1 MQIGVTRLD
10 THAPTFMHTAGA
22 PGGSQAALGWELTI
36 VAMATVIIISIILIV
51 ALWRRRPPAETDTTG
66 GKGSAR
72 WHAESGVNWIYI
84 GLAIT
89 VVILIASFGAT
100 VATINASTRAPSAP
114 PITLNITAHQWWWEV
129 SIADSVPSHSFTV
142 ANEIHIPVGVP
153 VLLRVQSPD
162 VIHSFWVP
170 ELGGKIDVIPGQ
182 TNESWIRADHAGTFR
197 GQCAEYCGLQH
208 AHMAFT
214 VVAQPPAQYQA
225 WADAQRAEAPTPAA
239 NTPAAIGEAVFTRS
253 CGGCHAVRGSGALG
267 RIGPDLTHVASRMT
281 IAAGLVDN
289 TPTALT
295 KWIRNAQAMKPG
307 VLMPTMDLRQTDVAN
322 VVAYL
327 ETLH

>member
-10 THAPTFMHTAGA
+10 TRAPTFMRTAGA
-22 PGGSQAALGWELTI
+22 PGGSQATLGWELTI
-36 VAMATVIIISIILIV
+36 VAMVTVIIISIILIA
-51 ALWRRRPPAETDTTG
+51 ALWRRRPPAETDAAG

-72 WHAESGVNWIYI
+72 WHVESGVNWIYI

-100 VATINASTRAPSAP
+100 VATINASTRAPRTP
-114 PITLNITAHQWWWEV
+114 PITLDVTAHQWWWEV
-129 SIADSVPSHSFTV
+129 SIDDSVPSHSFTT

-153 VLLRVQSPD
+153 VLLRVRSSD

-182 TNESWIRADHAGTFR
+182 VNESWIRADRAGTFR

-214 VVAQPPAQYQA
+214 VIAEPLAEYQA

-239 NTPAAIGEAVFTRS
+239 NTPSALGEDVFTRS

-267 RIGPDLTHVASRMT
+267 RIGPDLTHVAGRMT

-289 TPTALT
+289 TPTTLT
-295 KWIRNAQAMKPG
+295 EWIRNPQAMKPG
-307 VLMPTMDLRQTDVAN
+307 VLMPAMDLRQADVAN